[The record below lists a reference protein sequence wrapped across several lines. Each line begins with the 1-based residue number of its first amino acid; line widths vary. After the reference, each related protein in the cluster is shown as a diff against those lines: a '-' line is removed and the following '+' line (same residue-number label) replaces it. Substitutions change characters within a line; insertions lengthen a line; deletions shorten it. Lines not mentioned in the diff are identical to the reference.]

1 MSLID
6 ILIAFG
12 LLAILGFVAG
22 DLLSRRRRGQH
33 R

>member
-1 MSLID
+1 MSLLD

-22 DLLSRRRRGQH
+22 DLLSRRRRHQ